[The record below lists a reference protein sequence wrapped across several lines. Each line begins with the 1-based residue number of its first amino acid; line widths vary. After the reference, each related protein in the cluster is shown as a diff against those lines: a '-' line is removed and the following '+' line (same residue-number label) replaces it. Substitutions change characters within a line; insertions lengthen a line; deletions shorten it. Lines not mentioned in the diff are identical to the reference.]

1 MFKIEYGSPE
11 VPSYDAI
18 SYQWGDPNGRWS
30 LKANGQDISVTCSLY
45 TALTYM
51 RHESCTRILWIDG
64 VCINQEDTAEREQQ
78 VLKMGAI
85 FSGAQCVR
93 IFLGEAEDG
102 NNVAQAIDLLS
113 NLGTLEDH
121 PHFIER
127 IRLDQDSSRGLINL
141 LRRPYWQRM
150 WMFQEIVLAKK
161 AVVHC
166 GPYNISWENMRELD
180 KISGDPEVRFQ
191 AQVSCD
197 WILELRRALF
207 DLAHFFVS
215 EAEAQDFRNVLEPTR
230 RLQCTNPRD
239 KLFALIGVCNN
250 IPIRAD
256 YSRSV
261 RDIYTDFTRQH
272 LLAGY
277 DMSPLLT
284 AGLWNLGNGPQL
296 DLPSWVPDYR
306 GTHGVD
312 IRYLAASHL
321 AHFNASLKI
330 KRSIGFPSRFKSP
343 NPNED
348 NPGGAVGPPPYMLAT
363 RGVIIDTVR
372 AVTTLK
378 NVQNSPQGLLRL
390 VEPNG
395 LDPRSPSGE
404 EDHAQVL
411 FRTMIFD
418 DKTLH
423 TPGSWTLECH
433 TGSERYIRLA
443 MGFAHCLSLGDS
455 PDKSSQ
461 ARFLNSFTG
470 LKIGKWT
477 LAGLKIGR
485 RSLRQHYEQLLQ
497 SDPGQLQCHY
507 REFLMRS
514 KETSEKS
521 ASSFFVTKNDRVG
534 KGPRDLDRGDC
545 VAFIY
550 GCRIPLVLR
559 PLGARFQLV
568 GPCYFHGAMFAE
580 ASSPKPRCRPRA
592 SSSTCGWARSDP
604 LGNSDIKVRSA
615 INDQPRPMTRV
626 HVGTVGPTGAEVQY
640 RLHGGP
646 EKVLAPSLS
655 VSGTTKVAKGHQ
667 TKLPDEVDID
677 GKELLKSPKELKH
690 IYIAGGIGITAFLH
704 PIHKVALQRRRRPF
718 EVKIKSPNQVLQVP
732 GEKSLFDALNE
743 AGFEI

>member
-1 MFKIEYGSPE
+1 MANAVASITNIQQIAASHPEDLAIVSKDRSCLLVTLVLIIAHSGASYRLGWEELLGYTDGLDTGLRMERSDEHSWHIYHSLPLRQDEFRLLKLYPAPTRQAPILVDLFKIEYGSPE

-18 SYQWGDPNGRWS
+18 SYQWGDPNHRRS
-30 LKANGQDISVTCSLY
+30 LTANGQDISVTCSLY

-51 RHESCTRILWIDG
+51 RYESRTRIPWIDG

-102 NNVAQAIDLLS
+102 NDMAQAIDLLS
-113 NLGTLEDH
+113 NLGTLEDR

-127 IRLDQDSSRGLINL
+127 IKLDQGSSRGLINL

-180 KISGDPEVRFQ
+180 KISGDPEVWFQ

-250 IPIRAD
+250 IPIRAE

-272 LLAGY
+272 LLAGC

-284 AGLWNLGNGPQL
+284 AGLWNPGNGPQL

-306 GTHGVD
+306 GAHGVD

-343 NPNED
+343 NPNGR
-348 NPGGAVGPPPYMLAT
+348 PGGTVGPPPYMLAT

-390 VEPNG
+390 VESKG
-395 LDPRSPSGE
+395 LSPRSPSGE
-404 EDHAQVL
+404 
-411 FRTMIFD
+411 
-418 DKTLH
+418 
-423 TPGSWTLECH
+423 
-433 TGSERYIRLA
+433 
-443 MGFAHCLSLGDS
+443 
-455 PDKSSQ
+455 
-461 ARFLNSFTG
+461 
-470 LKIGKWT
+470 
-477 LAGLKIGR
+477 
-485 RSLRQHYEQLLQ
+485 
-497 SDPGQLQCHY
+497 
-507 REFLMRS
+507 
-514 KETSEKS
+514 
-521 ASSFFVTKNDRVG
+521 
-534 KGPRDLDRGDC
+534 
-545 VAFIY
+545 
-550 GCRIPLVLR
+550 
-559 PLGARFQLV
+559 
-568 GPCYFHGAMFAE
+568 
-580 ASSPKPRCRPRA
+580 
-592 SSSTCGWARSDP
+592 
-604 LGNSDIKVRSA
+604 
-615 INDQPRPMTRV
+615 
-626 HVGTVGPTGAEVQY
+626 
-640 RLHGGP
+640 
-646 EKVLAPSLS
+646 
-655 VSGTTKVAKGHQ
+655 
-667 TKLPDEVDID
+667 
-677 GKELLKSPKELKH
+677 
-690 IYIAGGIGITAFLH
+690 
-704 PIHKVALQRRRRPF
+704 
-718 EVKIKSPNQVLQVP
+718 
-732 GEKSLFDALNE
+732 
-743 AGFEI
+743 